1 MAHLVQFKWRAY
13 DTIRYPL
20 PSGPISLFTD
30 EKPYSHERVTAIAEG
45 EILNWLLRTPP
56 GRDLLFTTLDLPQ
69 GTYAQTSV
77 AEPILDRK
85 PMRKPGD
92 LDLLL
97 LPQTDDPSR
106 AISVQ
111 AKRVKVEALTT
122 YRDAVSNRHL
132 GNLTDVIEQ
141 ANGSREF
148 GFHLNYAMIV
158 VQIDGLQRSEFN
170 FLARTTPSE
179 QFSRIYHR
187 AWNSPLHSDVGMI
200 FVEISQP
207 TGASIDNAGFIAISV
222 DKRAKPI
229 EQPTCLTA
237 RVRQLTTRVRSL

>member
-1 MAHLVQFKWRAY
+1 MAHLVQFNWRAY

-20 PSGPISLFTD
+20 PSGPIFLFTD
-30 EKPYSHERVTAIAEG
+30 QTPYSLERVTAKAEA

-56 GRDLLFTTLDLPQ
+56 SRYLLFTNLDLPK

-77 AEPILDRK
+77 TEPILDRN
-85 PMRKPGD
+85 PIRKPGD
-92 LDLLL
+92 LDMLL
-97 LPQTDDPSR
+97 LPRADDPSR

-132 GNLTDVIEQ
+132 GNLTGLIEQ

-158 VQIDGLQRSEFN
+158 VHIDGLQRSEFN
-170 FLARTTPSE
+170 FLARTTTSE

-187 AWNSPLHSDVGMI
+187 AWDSPLHSDVGMI
-200 FVEISQP
+200 FLEISQP
-207 TGASIDNAGFIAISV
+207 TGDSVDNAGFIAISV

-229 EQPTCLTA
+229 QQPTSLTA
-237 RVRQLTTRVRSL
+237 RVRQLTTHVRSL